1 MKATEINTGDG
12 TPVHD
17 AFVCGS
23 GADPGDNVSD
33 GCCDVLIIDEPV
45 ATQVTFCAKH
55 SHRFGLAFFM
65 HLLTNTLFSFML
77 PYSGCSNS
85 LDKKNALLMIN
96 QLELLVTPCLSG

>member
-45 ATQVTFCAKH
+45 ATQVIFYANH
-55 SHRFGLAFFM
+55 SHRVFVTFFM

-77 PYSGCSNS
+77 PYIVGAS
-85 LDKKNALLMIN
+85 I
-96 QLELLVTPCLSG
+96 LERRKMHC